1 MRRTRTYD
9 VDAASAGEA
18 LAQIADLLVEVES
31 IRMLIQTRL
40 EAVREYVDSRKGRRG
55 HERLA
60 ETTRLLRGALAPAR
74 AGPRPPHRRVV
85 VIYQHAFRYGSSG
98 WLSRDLTLEWARLCK
113 QLTTPAG
120 G

>member
-60 ETTRLLRGALAPAR
+60 ETTPLLRGALAPLEPVLAHHT
-74 AGPRPPHRRVV
+74 GE
-85 VIYQHAFRYGSSG
+85 SSSSISTPSATEAPVG
-98 WLSRDLTLEWARLCK
+98 YPGTSRWNGRGCVSN
-113 QLTTPAG
+113 
-120 G
+120 